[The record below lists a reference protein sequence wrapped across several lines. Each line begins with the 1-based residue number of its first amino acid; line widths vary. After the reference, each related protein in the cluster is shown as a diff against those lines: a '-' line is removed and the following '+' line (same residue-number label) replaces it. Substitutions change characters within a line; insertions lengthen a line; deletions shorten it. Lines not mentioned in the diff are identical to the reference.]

1 MRFDRVSLSMT
12 QQDVENAVNELLPS
26 NFRVGD
32 LHLTAGGAAA
42 TLATPWLRLNVL
54 LRVAP
59 QQQPVTEHGA
69 PHGEGDGDG
78 DGDGEVLPETLVKD
92 GVALIEVRAS
102 RWLPLPRLLLAN
114 LLARFLGDVSP
125 AVHVKGASVRV
136 DIKGLLEPLL
146 KVQGVDMILVDGLL
160 RIEGT
165 GVTLDAAPV
174 DQGHPLDGIA

>member
-32 LHLTAGGAAA
+32 LHLTAGGAVA

-59 QQQPVTEHGA
+59 QQQPGTEHGS
-69 PHGEGDGDG
+69 PHGDDEIS
-78 DGDGEVLPETLVKD
+78 PETLVKD
-92 GVALIEVRAS
+92 GIALIEVRAS

-125 AVHVKGASVRV
+125 AVHVKGASVKV

-146 KVQGVDMILVDGLL
+146 KVQGVDMILADGLL
-160 RIEGT
+160 RLEGT
-165 GVTLDAAPV
+165 GVTLDATPV
-174 DQGHPLDGIA
+174 DHGHSLDGIA

>member
-32 LHLTAGGAAA
+32 LHLTAGGGAA

-54 LRVAP
+54 LRVEP
-59 QQQPVTEHGA
+59 QQQPVTEHGS
-69 PHGEGDGDG
+69 PHGDGDG
-78 DGDGEVLPETLVKD
+78 GVLPETLVKD

-102 RWLPLPRLLLAN
+102 RWIPLPRLLLAN

-125 AVHVKGASVRV
+125 AVHVKGASVKV
-136 DIKGLLEPLL
+136 DIKRLLEPLL
-146 KVQGVDMILVDGLL
+146 KVQEVDMILVDGLL
-160 RIEGT
+160 RLEGT
-165 GVTLDAAPV
+165 GVTVDTAPV
-174 DQGHPLDGIA
+174 DHGHPLDGIA